1 MSFLSMMSMICNG
14 LMFICIFFMYLFI
27 YIFSFLS
34 FVLILLEMW
43 PNVAIQFQQFL
54 GGFRSGSGNPWPGEA
69 CLFGLLTFHAHL
81 FLTDETCGLF
91 FKPQLPPSIT
101 LAQAQ
106 MARPINQVSGY
117 FMFLNLS
124 TFSRGFWTPLSGEK
138 VGKKRMKSRN
148 WWKQSSFIHF
158 QLRIPKICFTK
169 WTTDISQQHESPTH
183 HRLKR
188 MSMWHATTTSFWS
201 LRAPGCHSRHCLLQH
216 WGAGVTHG
224 AEFFH
229 QIWVPHLSRIDT
241 GWKTLQRIF
250 QEQKLCRF
258 QFLFPLFEAATVR
271 RFVPAP
277 TSQSYFRLRRHKV
290 FFGVTNG
297 PRIHKFWFTDFLS
310 TWTDGW
316 IEDLNTF
323 FIFVSYCVWGVINCV
338 ASACFVLGCWLI
350 VVTNSEISA
359 MSDLGSKQ
367 LLQH

>member
-1 MSFLSMMSMICNG
+1 
-14 LMFICIFFMYLFI
+14 MYLFI
-27 YIFSFLS
+27 YIFLFLS

-43 PNVAIQFQQFL
+43 PNVAIQFRLFL

-69 CLFGLLTFHAHL
+69 CLFGRWIFHAHL
-81 FLTDETCGLF
+81 FLTDETCGLSETSTSAVHHLGPGTNGTAD
-91 FKPQLPPSIT
+91 KSGVGL
-101 LAQAQ
+101 LH
-106 MARPINQVSGY
+106 VSE
-117 FMFLNLS
+117 L

-148 WWKQSSFIHF
+148 WWKQSSIFSSGF
-158 QLRIPKICFTK
+158 LRYA
-169 WTTDISQQHESPTH
+169 SPNEPLTSASNMN
-183 HRLKR
+183 HRLTIGWNGCQCDTQR
-188 MSMWHATTTSFWS
+188 RHPFELCALQGATVDIVCCSTEGQVW
-201 LRAPGCHSRHCLLQH
+201 
-216 WGAGVTHG
+216 HG
-224 AEFFH
+224 AEFFE

-241 GWKTLQRIF
+241 GWKILQRIF
-250 QEQKLCRF
+250 HEQKLCRF

-290 FFGVTNG
+290 FFGVPSW
-297 PRIHKFWFTDFLS
+297 PRIHKFWFRDFLS

-367 LLQH
+367 LLWTLNRD

>member
-1 MSFLSMMSMICNG
+1 MSF
-14 LMFICIFFMYLFI
+14 FIDDVNDMQWSHVYMYIIYVSIHL
-27 YIFSFLS
+27 YIFIFE
-34 FVLILLEMW
+34 FCLLEMW
-43 PNVAIQFQQFL
+43 PNVAIQFRLFL

-69 CLFGLLTFHAHL
+69 CLFGLYFSMPTFFWL
-81 FLTDETCGLF
+81 MKPVDCQ
-91 FKPQLPPSIT
+91 KPQLPPSIT

-124 TFSRGFWTPLSGEK
+124 TFSRGFWTPLSGKSWEK
-138 VGKKRMKSRN
+138 EDEVKKLVKAI
-148 WWKQSSFIHF
+148 IHF

-169 WTTDISQQHESPTH
+169 WTTNISQQHESPTH

-250 QEQKLCRF
+250 HEQKLCRF

>member
-27 YIFSFLS
+27 YIFLFLS

-43 PNVAIQFQQFL
+43 PNVAIQFRLFL

-81 FLTDETCGLF
+81 FLTDETCGLSETSTSAVHHLGPGTNGTAD
-91 FKPQLPPSIT
+91 KSGVGL
-101 LAQAQ
+101 LH
-106 MARPINQVSGY
+106 VSE
-117 FMFLNLS
+117 L
-124 TFSRGFWTPLSGEK
+124 TFSRGFWTPLSGKSWEK
-138 VGKKRMKSRN
+138 EDEVKKLVKAI
-148 WWKQSSFIHF
+148 IHF

-169 WTTDISQQHESPTH
+169 WTTNISQQHESPTH

-250 QEQKLCRF
+250 HEQKLCRF

-338 ASACFVLGCWLI
+338 ASACFVLGCWLK